1 MRLGISCADGRA
13 PAEVLHVLRAA
24 GLLAGEL
31 DGVAPPALVQTAS
44 APEAPRAV
52 HCWLLAGARD
62 VLTACERGALDAG
75 IVGKDVLLES
85 DAEVYELLDLGVPDD
100 ALVHAVAVVHAVA
113 GRPVAGTRR
122 ARPRV
127 ATRYPRLA
135 RRYLEEAGLQA
146 DVLELSAP
154 AARPSPTA
162 SAGVV
167 ELRSRLQGPAGAALA
182 ERAVVA
188 AAGARLVCGPAART
202 LAGAALE
209 DLVARLRAVAV
220 TS

>member
-75 IVGKDVLLES
+75 IVGKDLLLES

-100 ALVHAVAVVHAVA
+100 AVVHAVA
-113 GRPVAGTRR
+113 GSPVAGTRR

-127 ATRYPRLA
+127 ATCYPRLA

-154 AARPSPTA
+154 ALAVGLGLA
-162 SAGVV
+162 AGVV
-167 ELRSRLQGPAGAALA
+167 ELRSRLEGPAGAALE

-202 LAGAALE
+202 LSGAALE
-209 DLVARLRAVAV
+209 DLVTRLRAVAV